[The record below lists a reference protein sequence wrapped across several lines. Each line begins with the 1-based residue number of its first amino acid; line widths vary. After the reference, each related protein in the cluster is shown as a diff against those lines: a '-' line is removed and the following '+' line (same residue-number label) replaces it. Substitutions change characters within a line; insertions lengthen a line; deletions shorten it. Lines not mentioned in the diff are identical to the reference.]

1 MYRYSQQVNQA
12 MGRHRMRNAV
22 IVTLLIVS
30 LIACIVLGSL
40 YGSAATYRSRSR
52 NQIESSIMSDLT
64 NARTLAERLTN
75 SVQSNTTTTLSQI
88 RQYVYSIDQMN
99 ALAIKLDGEAGRIVP
114 ADAIN
119 ALYLDLDAYF
129 GIIQTNTTS
138 ILETRTLLVNH
149 LNALQLVLME
159 KAVK

>member
-1 MYRYSQQVNQA
+1 MYRYSRQVNQA
-12 MGRHRMRNAV
+12 LGRHRVRNTV
-22 IVTLLIVS
+22 MLVVLILSLTVT
-30 LIACIVLGSL
+30 IVLSGM
-40 YGSAATYRSRSR
+40 YASAATYRSRSR
-52 NQIESSIMSDLT
+52 TQIESSIMSDLT

-114 ADAIN
+114 KDAID
-119 ALYLDLDAYF
+119 ALYLDLEAYF
-129 GIIQTNTTS
+129 SIIQTNTTS

-159 KAVK
+159 SSVK